1 MKKNKKIQKTAA
13 RKAHFEGGKSIST
26 WRGRSTYFINKK
38 KQKISLFVETKIFL
52 NKRICV

>member
-13 RKAHFEGGKSIST
+13 RKAHFEGGKSISA

-38 KQKISLFVETKIFL
+38 KQKNKFVCRNKDIS
-52 NKRICV
+52 